1 MQEIHMK
8 TTKTEGA
15 EEAANAAKAKPS
27 ERYLQA
33 LQKRYARASK
43 KERGRMLDE
52 FVKTSGYHRKHASEV
67 LSGRFRRK
75 ARPWRRRRARYYTD
89 ADRQALWQVAEW
101 FDQIGSKRLRAAL
114 DVELPRLRAA
124 GHLQVSD
131 QTYQHLEEMSSATMD
146 RIRALKP
153 VAGRA
158 LRGGTKPGSLL
169 KSQVPIRT
177 FADWDDKRIGFVEVD
192 LVQHDGGNARGIFA
206 CTLTLTDVCTGWT
219 EVYAV
224 RNKAQKNVFAGLKAE
239 RARLPFRLQGV
250 DSDNGAEFI
259 NDQLIRY
266 CSREHLTFTRGRVGR
281 KNDNAFV
288 EQKNWSV
295 VRRLVGYDRYDT
307 PKQVKQ
313 INRLY
318 EVYRLYV
325 NFFLPVTKLI
335 RKERQGNR
343 VIKIYDTPRT
353 PYQRVLDSPDVPEDA
368 KQRLRQQYA
377 SLDMVKLKQE
387 IDALIAQLL
396 GTKL

>member
-1 MQEIHMK
+1 MQETHVK
-8 TTKTEGA
+8 KEQPS
-15 EEAANAAKAKPS
+15 AAKETADSTKAKPS
-27 ERYLQA
+27 DRYLQA
-33 LQKRYARASK
+33 LQKRYMRASK

-52 FVKTSGYHRKHASEV
+52 FVKTSGYHRNHASEV
-67 LSGRFRRK
+67 LSGRYRRK
-75 ARPWRRRRARYYTD
+75 ARPWQRRRARYYTD

-114 DVELPRLRAA
+114 DVELARLRAA
-124 GHLQVSD
+124 GHLRVSD
-131 QTYQHLEEMSSATMD
+131 QTYQHLEVMSSATMD
-146 RIRALKP
+146 RIRKLKP

-177 FADWDDKRIGFVEVD
+177 FADWDDKRVGFVEVD
-192 LVQHDGGNARGIFA
+192 LVQHDGGNPRGVFA
-206 CTLTLTDVCTGWT
+206 CTLTMTDVCTGWT
-219 EVYAV
+219 EMYAV
-224 RNKAQKNVFAGLKAE
+224 RNKSQLHVFAGLKTE
-239 RARLPFRLQGV
+239 RARLPFRLLGV

-259 NDQLIRY
+259 NHHLIRY
-266 CSREHLTFTRGRVGR
+266 CSHERLTFTRGRVGR

-313 INRLY
+313 LNRLY

-343 VIKIYDTPRT
+343 VIKVYDTPRT
-353 PYQRVLDSPDVPEDA
+353 PYQRVLDSPDVPEA
-368 KQRLRQQYA
+368 VKQELRRQYA
-377 SLDMVKLKQE
+377 TLDLVTLKQE
-387 IDALIAQLL
+387 IDTLIIQLL
-396 GTKL
+396 GSKL